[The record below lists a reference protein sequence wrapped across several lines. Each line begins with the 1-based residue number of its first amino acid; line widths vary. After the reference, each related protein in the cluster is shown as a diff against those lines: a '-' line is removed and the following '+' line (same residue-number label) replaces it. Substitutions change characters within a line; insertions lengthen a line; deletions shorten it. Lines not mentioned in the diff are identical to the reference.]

1 MKKVTLLLF
10 VFLVKFN
17 FSQNSSKIHFIIH
30 SLGKSTEITKYQN
43 VADQCSDL
51 DKYRLLNKRRV
62 INFTDMKA
70 SIELFSAQEL
80 LDTYGK
86 QIHPLTIKTETYPSI
101 IFDISMDGK
110 SLKPQLISK

>member
-1 MKKVTLLLF
+1 MF
-10 VFLVKFN
+10 VFLAKFN

-30 SLGKSTEITKYQN
+30 SIDKSTDISKYEN
-43 VADQCSDL
+43 AANISADL

-86 QIHPLTIKTETYPSI
+86 QIHPLTIKTESYPSI
-101 IFDISMDGK
+101 TFDISMDGK